1 LVGSL
6 GKEETDLMLRWGF
19 RRGSLFLVVLFFSV
33 PVWADEFVNFLVR
46 QKVGHT
52 ITVTG
57 GFRRFSYK
65 KRFFR
70 RDVKTGDVEY
80 FEYFGMTLVPTM
92 IIGNGKLSL
101 RANVIDSML
110 LLYSDETLVKDL
122 PEQGENLWF
131 TGTLIGF
138 QYGISGII
146 TSPYS
151 GGDPYILLTQ
161 ISTVA
166 PPEAYPEDKTPSTPE
181 K

>member
-1 LVGSL
+1 
-6 GKEETDLMLRWGF
+6 MRHWGLW
-19 RRGSLFLVVLFFSV
+19 RGSLFLVVLLCSV
-33 PVWADEFVNFLVR
+33 PVWADEFVNFLAK

-70 RDVKTGDVEY
+70 RDVKTGEVEY
-80 FEYFGMTLVPTM
+80 FEYFGMTMVPTM
-92 IIGNGKLSL
+92 IIGEGKLSL

-110 LLYSDETLVKDL
+110 LLYSDEELVKDL
-122 PEQGENLWF
+122 PEQGENVWF

-146 TSPYS
+146 TSPFS
-151 GGDPYILLTQ
+151 GGDPYILLTR

-166 PPEAYPEDKTPSTPE
+166 PPEAYLEDKIPPSSE
-181 K
+181 

>member
-1 LVGSL
+1 ML
-6 GKEETDLMLRWGF
+6 GWGF
-19 RRGSLFLVVLFFSV
+19 WRGSLYFAALFFSV
-33 PVWADEFVNFLVR
+33 PVWADEFVNFLAK

-101 RANVIDSML
+101 RAHVIDSML
-110 LLYSDETLVKDL
+110 LLYSDEELVKDL
-122 PEQGENLWF
+122 PEQGENIWF

-138 QYGISGII
+138 QYGISGMI
-146 TSPYS
+146 TSPFS
-151 GGDPYILLTQ
+151 GGDPYILLSR
-161 ISTVA
+161 ISSVA
-166 PPEAYPEDKTPSTPE
+166 PPEAYPEDEILSEPE

>member
-1 LVGSL
+1 
-6 GKEETDLMLRWGF
+6 MLRWGF
-19 RRGSLFLVVLFFSV
+19 WRGSLCLVVLCFSTSV
-33 PVWADEFVNFLVR
+33 GADEFVNFIAK
-46 QKVGHT
+46 QKIGHT

-65 KRFFR
+65 KRFFQ
-70 RDVKTGDVEY
+70 RDIQTGNVEY
-80 FEYFGMTLVPTM
+80 FEYYGITLVPTM

-110 LLYSDETLVKDL
+110 LLYSDEELVKDL

-151 GGDPYILLTQ
+151 GGDPYILLTGV
-161 ISTVA
+161 SPVA
-166 PPEAYPEDKTPSTPE
+166 PSEAYPKDTTPSAPA